1 MERSRSREW
10 TVLAVEREPDNAGTL
25 GQQLEESGHDVLIA
39 SSVIQALR
47 WLKTIRPDVL
57 ILDVAGLHG
66 FEVYRWI
73 REKTSYREMP
83 ILFVAAADQNWDLP
97 EQDRWPVSA
106 VLYKPF
112 AFDALTR
119 QLEALVE
126 NGVGNTLGHNPARS
140 LSEQKHLP
148 EMAS

>member
-1 MERSRSREW
+1 MERFAKKEW
-10 TVLAVEREPDNAGTL
+10 TVLAVEREPDHTETL
-25 GQQLEESGHDVLIA
+25 GQQLEECGHDVLIA

-47 WLKTIRPDVL
+47 WLKTIRPDIL

-83 ILFVAAADQNWDLP
+83 ILFVAAADQNWDIP
-97 EQDRWPVSA
+97 EHECWPVSA

-112 AFDALTR
+112 PIEALTH
-119 QLEALVE
+119 QLEKLIVQRI
-126 NGVGNTLGHNPARS
+126 GNSLANNPARQ
-140 LSEQKHLP
+140 LGEQKHLP

>member
-1 MERSRSREW
+1 MERSRKREW
-10 TVLAVEREPDNAGTL
+10 TVLAVEREPDLAETL
-25 GQQLEESGHDVLIA
+25 GQQLEEIGHDVLVA

-83 ILFVAAADQNWDLP
+83 ILFVAAADQNWDIP
-97 EQDRWPVSA
+97 DHECWPVSS

-112 AFDALTR
+112 TFEALTC
-119 QLEALVE
+119 QLDDLIVQRI
-126 NGVGNTLGHNPARS
+126 GNSLANNPARS
-140 LSEQKHLP
+140 LIEQKQLP
-148 EMAS
+148 EMVS